1 MYKNN
6 SIKTKELREF
16 GIIVGFGFPLIVGWF
31 LPFITGHLFREWTLW
46 IGIPIFLMGFLLPN
60 ILFYPYKLWMKIGYL
75 LGWLN
80 SRIILGLVF
89 IFILQPIALI
99 MKFLKHDPLRRK
111 FHNKI
116 TYRELKK
123 DLKINLKKIF

>member
-6 SIKTKELREF
+6 STKTKELRQF
-16 GIIVGFGFPLIVGWF
+16 GIIVGIGFPLILGWL
-31 LPFITGHLFREWTLW
+31 LPILTGHLFREWTLW
-46 IGIPIFLMGFLLPN
+46 IGIPLLLVSFVQPN

-75 LGWLN
+75 LGWIN

-89 IFILQPIALI
+89 IVILQPIALI
-99 MKFLKHDPLRRK
+99 MKFLKHDPLRK
-111 FHNKI
+111 NFNNKI

-123 DLKINLKKIF
+123 DSVTNLKKIF